1 MEPRP
6 HSSRLTWLAVAL
18 GAGACALLGSVGA
31 DARWLAALGRTI
43 LAQGS
48 IPSGIPY
55 AAAPSADWVNVPVLG
70 ELVFHALQAVGGDR
84 ALLLAQLVAAT
95 MALTLLAF
103 GMRALGAPD
112 AASATVLLLVFF
124 AAAPSFI
131 IVRAQ
136 LFSLVLFCV
145 VLLLL
150 RAEAQSPSRRVW
162 LLVPLVALWSNLH
175 GAVLVG
181 LAVAGAY
188 LVLERARREPV
199 VAACVLA
206 ACCAALFLTPA
217 LGASGDYY
225 LGVLHSE
232 AAQRGAGMWA
242 PLSLHRPFDVLFI
255 LLAIPLLVFAIRS
268 RPRVWELACIAA
280 FAALTL
286 HAGRNAVW
294 LLFFIAAPAAH
305 GLGKRFL
312 RDFTVSRRTLVLCAC
327 VPAAFL
333 AIGVLQTPRPEGAG
347 VRVRG
352 EAARLAAGKP
362 ILADGIDAEQLAL
375 DGQRVLIANP
385 LDAFSRRDQR
395 LYLDWLDASPAG
407 DALLR
412 GATAV
417 VVTRGSAPQQRL
429 ERDRSF
435 RRVAVDAR
443 AVTYARVQ
451 LPTTADLPKLP

>member
-1 MEPRP
+1 MEARP

-95 MALTLLAF
+95 
-103 GMRALGAPD
+103 
-112 AASATVLLLVFF
+112 
-124 AAAPSFI
+124 I
-131 IVRAQ
+131 
-136 LFSLVLFCV
+136 CV

-451 LPTTADLPKLP
+451 LPTTPDLPKLP